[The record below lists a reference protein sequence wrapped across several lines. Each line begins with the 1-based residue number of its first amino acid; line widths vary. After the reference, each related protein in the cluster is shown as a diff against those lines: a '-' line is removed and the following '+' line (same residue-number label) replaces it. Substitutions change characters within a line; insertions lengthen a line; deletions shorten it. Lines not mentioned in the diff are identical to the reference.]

1 MHFAALIRCTPVNK
15 SPYFRIYSTF
25 CFKPCNLP
33 IWPILTPGC
42 SWFRMHWII
51 DLVSSIRKGSWMP
64 WSIYLVSIRELEIS
78 SIQKLSFLKIGLLSQ
93 QFFSTLSIWE
103 LWTHKHTHLRTH
115 MHTHAHTHTHTHTHT
130 HSQVHTHSHRHLETL
145 THTHTQSAHPP
156 THISRVDP
164 SHFPVTGS
172 GGRAKTKGN

>member
-33 IWPILTPGC
+33 IWSIFTLGR

-64 WSIYLVSIRELEIS
+64 WSIHLVSIRELESS

-93 QFFSTLSIWE
+93 QFFSTLSVWD
-103 LWTHKHTHLRTH
+103 LWTHRHTQLRTH
-115 MHTHAHTHTHTHTHT
+115 MHTHAHIHTHKHSRTYMHTHSRTCMHTHSCTHMHTHTHTHT
-130 HSQVHTHSHRHLETL
+130 YTHAHRHTICM
-145 THTHTQSAHPP
+145 P
-156 THISRVDP
+156 
-164 SHFPVTGS
+164 
-172 GGRAKTKGN
+172 